1 MPRRTA
7 AIAVG
12 VATAAVTAVG
22 LSFFRAGKPL
32 VIVSAAVVGVAGVAV
47 SARSEGEENDANA
60 YIKSGN
66 AKYGIGDYQGSIE
79 DFSKA
84 LIIDPQ
90 YALAYYN
97 RGNAK
102 DELEAVS
109 YTHLTLPTKRIV

>member
-22 LSFFRAGKPL
+22 LSFFRVGKPL
-32 VIVSAAVVGVAGVAV
+32 LIVSTAVAGVAGVAV
-47 SARSEGEENDANA
+47 SARREGEENDVNA

-84 LIIDPQ
+84 LIIDPK
-90 YALAYYN
+90 YADDDRRLITTIFDPHEGADY
-97 RGNAK
+97 
-102 DELEAVS
+102 
-109 YTHLTLPTKRIV
+109 LTWKRKKK